1 MGDDAVSEGTGLGII
16 ATVILIAL
24 LVGCNMQFNADCS
37 AHGGAHTTYP
47 YKSWP
52 ECWDAE
58 GRRVFW

>member
-1 MGDDAVSEGTGLGII
+1 MTGYSTVFALAVLGIFL
-16 ATVILIAL
+16 VIMALIYSGFASE
-24 LVGCNMQFNADCS
+24 CR

-47 YKSWP
+47 YKALP